1 MNDKKL
7 KSMIFF
13 LLMLSLVF
21 LSGCPGNEP
30 QPKPEPQQKIKIG
43 VSLAS
48 MDFDGNQIIKE
59 FMQDRSKK
67 ENVQLTWLDA
77 KMDPSQQEKDVD
89 KLIQQKV
96 QAIILQTV
104 DPKEGAKLVDKIV
117 QAKIKVIGLETLPYN
132 APLDGYVAA
141 DHIRVGELQG
151 KFILNQINGQAQN
164 NFAQSQEQQEGQN
177 LQKQNQQVIKSNV
190 KILILKGDPMDPVA
204 KIIGDNARRVLE
216 QSQNVE
222 KITVQE
228 HPEGDPELAQMTVIN
243 TLQEGSIDA
252 IIATDDRLA
261 EAAIKALKAGNK
273 ANTVLTIGVGA
284 DQKTSQALIK
294 GDHDAEIDIMPEQLA
309 NFTLD
314 AALDLAQKGNWNNDT
329 IIQNGNFDI
338 PAKIIPVRLI
348 DKEQS
353 HLLLARWGD
362 LNKEEEETQEEQSG
376 QPGQGQEQEQ
386 QASSEENS
394 SAGGGSDNESG
405 QGGQGKKT
413 KVRIVTQDGKVM
425 EVEVDGEIKTIEQGA
440 SSGEQGQEDEQGQ
453 EGEQQ
458 GSEGEGESEQ

>member
-1 MNDKKL
+1 MKDKTS
-7 KSMIFF
+7 KSVILFMLI
-13 LLMLSLVF
+13 LSLVF
-21 LSGCPGNEP
+21 ISGCPGKEP
-30 QPKPEPQQKIKIG
+30 QPKPETQKKIKIG

-48 MDFDGNQIIKE
+48 MEFDGNKIIKK
-59 FMQDRSKK
+59 FMEDRSKK
-67 ENVQLTWLDA
+67 EKIQLTWLDA

-141 DHIRVGELQG
+141 DHTRVGELQA
-151 KFILNQINGQAQN
+151 KFILNQVNGSAQN
-164 NFAQSQEQQEGQN
+164 TQGQSQGQQAGEN
-177 LQKQNQQVIKSNV
+177 SQQQDQPAIKSNV
-190 KILILKGDPMDPVA
+190 KILVIKGDPLDPVA
-204 KIIGDNARRVLE
+204 KLIADSARGVLE
-216 QSQNVE
+216 QSKNVE
-222 KITVQE
+222 KVTVQE
-228 HPEGDPELAQMTVIN
+228 HPEGDPELAQMTVMN

-261 EAAIKALKAGNK
+261 EAAVKALKAENK
-273 ANTVLTIGVGA
+273 ANTVITIGVGA
-284 DQKTSQALIK
+284 DQKTSEALLK

-314 AALDLAQKGNWNNDT
+314 AALDLAKKGNWNNDT
-329 IIQNGNFDI
+329 IIPNGNFDI

-362 LNKEEEETQEEQSG
+362 LKKEEKKAQEEQAG
-376 QPGQGQEQEQ
+376 QQEQEQ
-386 QASSEENS
+386 NQEQQGSSES
-394 SAGGGSDNESG
+394 SEGSGSDKEAG
-405 QGGQGKKT
+405 QGSKGDKGGQGKKT
-413 KVRIVTQDGKVM
+413 KVKIVTQDGKVM
-425 EVEVDGEIKTIEQGA
+425 EVEVDGEIKKIEQGE
-440 SSGEQGQEDEQGQ
+440 GGDEKGKEGEEQGSQGGQ
-453 EGEQQ
+453 
-458 GSEGEGESEQ
+458 